1 MNLSELQTQ
10 LRAHDTAE
18 VSYKT
23 GLSIA
28 TIDAIKSGRNKNPT
42 TKTFTALA
50 GFLEMKANEL
60 PSSSQKS
67 NA

>member
-1 MNLSELQTQ
+1 MNLAELQTQ

-28 TIDAIKSGRNKNPT
+28 TIDGIKSGRNKNPT
-42 TKTFTALA
+42 TKTFTAIA
-50 GFLEMKANEL
+50 GFLEMKKNEL
-60 PSSSQKS
+60 PSSSQES

>member
-1 MNLSELQTQ
+1 MNLSELQAQ

-28 TIDAIKSGRNKNPT
+28 TIDAIKSGRNQNPT

-50 GFLEMKANEL
+50 GFLEMKKDEAT
-60 PSSSQKS
+60 KS
-67 NA
+67 N

>member
-1 MNLSELQTQ
+1 MNLAELQTH

-42 TKTFTALA
+42 TKTVTAIA
-50 GFLEMKANEL
+50 VFLEMKKDEAA
-60 PSSSQKS
+60 KS
-67 NA
+67 N